1 MSSSNPDLNT
11 IGAIRRLASGT
22 YGLAL
27 TYWMLYLIGAA
38 VFFVLGSIAVAD
50 QAWTVYVVLLGLA
63 IAWTFILLT
72 GIKFAYRGDD
82 PGKALGRI
90 AMLFLLLNLTNAL
103 ATLSFI

>member
-1 MSSSNPDLNT
+1 MKTMGPLS
-11 IGAIRRLASGT
+11 RLLSGK

-27 TYWMLYLIGAA
+27 TYWVLYLTGAV
-38 VFFVLGSIAVAD
+38 VFFIAGSIAVANE
-50 QAWTVYVVLLGLA
+50 AWTLYVTLLGLTL
-63 IAWTFILLT
+63 AWTFVLLT
-72 GIKFAYRGDD
+72 GIRLAYQGED

>member
-1 MSSSNPDLNT
+1 MSSSPDLKSSS
-11 IGAIRRLASGT
+11 AVKRLISGN

-27 TYWMLYLIGAA
+27 TYWLLYLTGAV
-38 VFFVLGSIAVAD
+38 VFFILGSIAVAD
-50 QAWTVYVVLLGLA
+50 EAWPRYITLLGLTLG
-63 IAWTFILLT
+63 WTFALLT
-72 GIKFAYRGDD
+72 GIKFAYQGDD

>member
-1 MSSSNPDLNT
+1 MSSNPDMNT
-11 IGAIRRLASGT
+11 VSTAKLQPVGK

-27 TYWMLYLIGAA
+27 VSWVLYLTGAA
-38 VFFVLGSIAVAD
+38 VFFILGSIAVAD
-50 QAWTVYVVLLGLA
+50 EAWTRYVILLGLTL
-63 IAWTFILLT
+63 AWTFVLLT
-72 GIKFAYRGDD
+72 GIKLAYQGED

>member
-1 MSSSNPDLNT
+1 MSSNPNLSTDSTLKRVVAGN
-11 IGAIRRLASGT
+11 

-27 TYWMLYLIGAA
+27 TYWLLYLTGAA
-38 VFFVLGSIAVAD
+38 AFFIAGSLAVAD
-50 QAWTVYVVLLGLA
+50 QAWTIYLVMLGMTLL
-63 IAWTFILLT
+63 WTFVLLT
-72 GIKFAYRGDD
+72 GIKFAYRGED

>member
-1 MSSSNPDLNT
+1 MSSHPDLNT
-11 IGAIRRLASGT
+11 RTALKRLIAGK

-27 TYWMLYLIGAA
+27 TYWTLYLTGAVA
-38 VFFVLGSIAVAD
+38 FFVAGSFAVAAE
-50 QAWTVYVVLLGLA
+50 AWPLYVVLLGLTL
-63 IAWTFILLT
+63 AWTFLLLT
-72 GIKFAYRGDD
+72 GIKFAYQGED

>member
-1 MSSSNPDLNT
+1 MSSDPDLNT
-11 IGAIRRLASGT
+11 NSTLRRLIDGQ

-27 TYWMLYLIGAA
+27 TYWTLYLMGALA
-38 VFFVLGSIAVAD
+38 FFVAGSVAVAD
-50 QAWTVYVVLLGLA
+50 EAWSLYVVMLGLA
-63 IAWTFILLT
+63 LAWTFMLLT
-72 GIKFAYRGDD
+72 GIKFAYQGED

>member
-1 MSSSNPDLNT
+1 MNQQPGTQRPTSFQ
-11 IGAIRRLASGT
+11 RLIAGQ

-27 TYWMLYLIGAA
+27 TYWTLYLIVAVLFFIAGSAA
-38 VFFVLGSIAVAD
+38 VAAGDWQRYVLMLSA
-50 QAWTVYVVLLGLA
+50 TVM
-63 IAWTFILLT
+63 WSFILLV
-72 GIKFAYRGDD
+72 GVQRGFKGED